1 VCHQD
6 TSVPPSLSSA
16 RRSIEHA
23 GTDGVPF
30 VVVDPGAQP
39 ARQWAVI
46 ATDIYGVTPF
56 YEHLGALLAGGGY
69 RVAIP
74 DLFHRLGPASDS
86 SRDAAL
92 ARRAKLDDQRALAD
106 LEQVIGA
113 LATRGQGGTPEP
125 FGTAG
130 PGGSRYA
137 MVGFCLGGSLALL
150 TAAAHPEQATVTYY
164 AFPRGAPNP
173 LVAAPDPIDVAASI
187 QGPVLGFWGRDDYI
201 DAAEVDLLTRELARS
216 GRPQRTVWY
225 DGAGH
230 SFLSG
235 LTEPG
240 PSSAAAAD
248 SWQSTMTFL
257 AEHVPVR

>member
-1 VCHQD
+1 VCHQN
-6 TSVPPSLSSA
+6 TSVPASLSGA
-16 RRSIEHA
+16 RRSVEHA
-23 GTDGVPF
+23 GADRVPF
-30 VVVDPGAQP
+30 VVLDPVTQP
-39 ARQWAVI
+39 AGQWAVI

-56 YEHLGALLAGGGY
+56 YEHIGALLASGGY

-92 ARRAKLDDQRALAD
+92 TRRTKLDDQQALAD
-106 LEQVIGA
+106 LEHVITA
-113 LATRGQGGTPEP
+113 LGTP
-125 FGTAG
+125 G
-130 PGGSRYA
+130 PGERSYA

-173 LVAAPDPIDVAASI
+173 RVAAPAPIDVAASI

-201 DAAEVDLLTRELARS
+201 DAGEVDLLSRELARS
-216 GRPQRTVWY
+216 GRPHRTVWY

-230 SFLSG
+230 SFLAG

-240 PSSAAAAD
+240 PNSAAAAD
-248 SWQSTMTFL
+248 SWHSTMTFL